1 MQRIVKWWVQISCP
15 VPPRPSGHKGFEHG
29 SSNVSFFRFHLSQ
42 PLLFCNTHS
51 LFWFIICS
59 RCVFSV
65 TFLPISDNF
74 QKLREKFLTKYLQ
87 GIIENSSSCDFILG
101 LMYHLAFRQWEYAG
115 WRADWCYL
123 NEIPKFPNA
132 LVCRKKFPSE
142 KGELII
148 WSKS

>member
-15 VPPRPSGHKGFEHG
+15 VPHDQVVTRD
-29 SSNVSFFRFHLSQ
+29 SSMVHQTFFFRFHLSQ

-51 LFWFIICS
+51 LFWFIICLHG
-59 RCVFSV
+59 VFSV

-74 QKLREKFLTKYLQ
+74 QKLRKKFLTKYLQ
-87 GIIENSSSCDFILG
+87 GIIENSFSCDFILG
-101 LMYHLAFRQWEYAG
+101 LMYHLAFRRWEYAG

-123 NEIPKFPNA
+123 DEIPKFPNA
-132 LVCRKKFPSE
+132 LVCRKKFLNE